1 MHILRH
7 SPLYIHCHCT
17 CYCTA
22 ALQAQQCTAAATCYS
37 EAALAHN
44 LIYHCICHC
53 NAALQVFHNRC
64 ICHCNAALQAS
75 HSTSTASVTATQL
88 CKYFTPPLLHLP
100 MQSSSA
106 SISSYRYCIC
116 HCKAALR
123 AFFTNR
129 HCTCCN
135 KLALQT
141 LHHSSFNTT
150 ATDNAKHLYEP
161 HSTFTNVLISTFH
174 VSNDKHAQ
182 STRTFTFITES
193 RTTLILNSSKR
204 THTNNKPSHCNH
216 TKQWHR
222 THAVRAPLQSH
233 NEILICMCLSN

>member
-7 SPLYIHCHCT
+7 SPPYIHCHCT

-22 ALQAQQCTAAATCYS
+22 ALQAQQRTAAATCYS
-37 EAALAHN
+37 EAALRT
-44 LIYHCICHC
+44 IS
-53 NAALQVFHNRC
+53 F
-64 ICHCNAALQAS
+64 
-75 HSTSTASVTATQL
+75 TTASATATQL
-88 CKYFTPPLLHLP
+88 CKYLTLPLLHLP

-123 AFFTNR
+123 AFFTNH
-129 HCTCCN
+129 HCTCYN
-135 KLALQT
+135 KPALQT

-150 ATDNAKHLYEP
+150 ATDNTKQLYEP

-174 VSNDKHAQ
+174 VSNDKHAR

-204 THTNNKPSHCNH
+204 IHTNNKPSHYNH
-216 TKQWHR
+216 TK
-222 THAVRAPLQSH
+222 
-233 NEILICMCLSN
+233 